1 MGVAGEFDVY
11 ISIHV
16 PPGLPGLDVQ
26 EWTKHARIWLSG
38 KVLYVRFVHTIVFLL
53 ISQTTA

>member
-26 EWTKHARIWLSG
+26 E
-38 KVLYVRFVHTIVFLL
+38 
-53 ISQTTA
+53 